1 MRLGPRTSRPRDIAC
16 IFYGRPLPYLLRLV
30 GRHYI
35 FMGQCYIHG
44 YMFGEAMKEVNVGK
58 REGEWFELC

>member
-1 MRLGPRTSRPRDIAC
+1 
-16 IFYGRPLPYLLRLV
+16 
-30 GRHYI
+30 
-35 FMGQCYIHG
+35 MGQCYIHG